1 MFFFWYTGY
10 ITIAAYTTHI
20 WAFDDVNLF
29 ETAKIMVNL
38 FSYFVIEYFVYLIFM
53 LINYILYKKKHPYI
67 LLVINTFILTTIACN
82 RFDIVLII
90 MLILL
95 IIEIILSFKNKK
107 ALFYFNIIV
116 ILISLIIYVI
126 STIINNLVDLDYI
139 IFVIACIICIYWS
152 ISKIRHLKKVVN

>member
-1 MFFFWYTGY
+1 MFFFWYAGY

-38 FSYFVIEYFVYLIFM
+38 FSYFVIEYFVYLIFI
-53 LINYILYKKKHPYI
+53 LINYILYKKKNPYI
-67 LLVINTFILTTIACN
+67 LLVINTFTLTTIACN

-152 ISKIRHLKKVVN
+152 ISKIRH